1 MTEQAEEEGVREE
14 TTVEVEITEAAVR
27 GRRRRN
33 PGLST
38 TTKTEIERESVTF
51 KKIEIFRVVF

>member
-1 MTEQAEEEGVREE
+1 MTSHPQQAEEEGVREE

-38 TTKTEIERESVTF
+38 TTKTELERECDV
-51 KKIEIFRVVF
+51 

>member
-1 MTEQAEEEGVREE
+1 MTEEGVREE